1 MVLNR
6 QEKTPLP
13 GSPDK
18 AQAAYIH
25 TWRRCIVTTRL
36 RTASPLPRS
45 EHSFGKVGDHWEP
58 KDEPGPSDAQD
69 AKRGAEARASTTP
82 TAGGPCERDEGESA
96 RHREASRH
104 RGKNAN
110 DQGRARR
117 GYRPGEPSGHVESD
131 KQVMDGSSDLPR
143 SRFDVRSPAEH
154 S

>member
-58 KDEPGPSDAQD
+58 KDQPGPSDPQD
-69 AKRGAEARASTTP
+69 AKRGEDALRSTTP
-82 TAGGPCERDEGESA
+82 TAGGVNANATKVHLLDIAKRLEISGRTRMTKAELVAAIDRANRAATSKSA
-96 RHREASRH
+96 R
-104 RGKNAN
+104 K
-110 DQGRARR
+110 
-117 GYRPGEPSGHVESD
+117 
-131 KQVMDGSSDLPR
+131 
-143 SRFDVRSPAEH
+143 
-154 S
+154 